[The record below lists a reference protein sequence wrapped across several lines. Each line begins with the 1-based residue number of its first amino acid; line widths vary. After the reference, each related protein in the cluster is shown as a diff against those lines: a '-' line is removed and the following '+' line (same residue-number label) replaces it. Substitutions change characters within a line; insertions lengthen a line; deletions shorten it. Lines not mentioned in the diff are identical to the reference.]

1 MSQASYCGQV
11 EYGAYHYDLGAAAA
25 EALHCPRCSRLVTDA
40 HGVCGYC
47 RENAYQCRSCRNINY
62 ERRDPFQVLEAHKL
76 DVDVRILSSRV
87 KAVAFREALRC
98 TSYFAGPGLGY
109 AQGGQCRYAS

>member
-1 MSQASYCGQV
+1 MHAESRLCLDQV
-11 EYGAYHYDLGAAAA
+11 EYESYHADLGAAAA

-62 ERRDPFQVLEAHKL
+62 ERRDPFQVRAWTLHACKVCAL
-76 DVDVRILSSRV
+76 VLLATSQASS
-87 KAVAFREALRC
+87 
-98 TSYFAGPGLGY
+98 G
-109 AQGGQCRYAS
+109 